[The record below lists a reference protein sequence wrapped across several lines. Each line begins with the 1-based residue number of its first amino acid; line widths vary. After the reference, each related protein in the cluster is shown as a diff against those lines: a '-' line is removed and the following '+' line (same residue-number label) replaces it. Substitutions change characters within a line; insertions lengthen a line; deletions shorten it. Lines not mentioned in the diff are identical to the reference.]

1 MLTAF
6 FYNFLYKPIVGS
18 EHCFEFVYFLKEGR
32 NRQYLNCEF
41 LDLMRIRPVWRPSAV
56 EREGS
61 KVIFA
66 TVVGTNVD
74 GATWN
79 KKKLNTVYYRYIK
92 TFFFSRQVNDHR
104 DSTKLRSFLLELTNW
119 IIFFKLAN
127 LGLVL

>member
-18 EHCFEFVYFLKEGR
+18 EHCFEFVYFLKEGQ

-41 LDLMRIRPVWRPSAV
+41 LDFMRIRPVWRPSAV

-79 KKKLNTVYYRYIK
+79 I
-92 TFFFSRQVNDHR
+92 FFFKYCVLPVYKNLLFFSAGKWSSRQHEATVVFVGAHQMNY
-104 DSTKLRSFLLELTNW
+104 
-119 IIFFKLAN
+119 FF
-127 LGLVL
+127 